1 MIAAVWWWLWSGFY
15 LVEVGGD
22 SVTLQYHGPPRQ
34 QVLPKAEIVGTRWDP
49 GAKLVARP
57 RRSDA
62 IGEGVPQH
70 AAVVESGVRATRD
83 AGSGWWS
90 RRESVIL
97 RRRRPSGSPTSLS
110 L

>member
-49 GAKLVARP
+49 AANSSRVLVVQTRSGKVCRSTQTSSNPAFERRVTQAVAGGA
-57 RRSDA
+57 
-62 IGEGVPQH
+62 
-70 AAVVESGVRATRD
+70 AANR
-83 AGSGWWS
+83 
-90 RRESVIL
+90 
-97 RRRRPSGSPTSLS
+97 
-110 L
+110 